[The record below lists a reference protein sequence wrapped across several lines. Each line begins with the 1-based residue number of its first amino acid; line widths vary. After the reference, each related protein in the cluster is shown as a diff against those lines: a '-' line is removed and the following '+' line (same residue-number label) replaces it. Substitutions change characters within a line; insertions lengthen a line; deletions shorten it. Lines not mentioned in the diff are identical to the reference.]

1 MRVITVPRSRRGPL
15 PRPGG
20 HRGRQDA
27 QPRGGERAGARG
39 GPLVLPPRPGQAL
52 AQLRRI
58 RLAKDR
64 DQVRADQYTW
74 YTLLIYYIIY
84 SWGKQ
89 LIMFA
94 MQTAS
99 CLCAGCSAML
109 CYSLHHDI
117 STFYLL
123 FLPTL
128 YILHLHDI
136 NISTRM
142 CQVPAHLADTV
153 ALQQLGSRPP
163 APGPEPQ

>member
-1 MRVITVPRSRRGPL
+1 MPRSRRGPL

-39 GPLVLPPRPGQAL
+39 GPLVLPPGPGQAL

-58 RLAKDR
+58 RLPQDR
-64 DQVRADQYTW
+64 NQVREGLSILGTPCRYD
-74 YTLLIYYIIY
+74 IY
-84 SWGKQ
+84 SWGKLQ
-89 LIMFA
+89 QMFTMLA
-94 MQTAS
+94 VQTAI

-109 CYSLHHDI
+109 CYSLYHDI

-128 YILHLHDI
+128 YIYSVI
-136 NISTRM
+136 FITRPRVRA
-142 CQVPAHLADTV
+142 CK
-153 ALQQLGSRPP
+153 
-163 APGPEPQ
+163 